1 MNCHMDAMCSAR
13 ARALVQ
19 DLTSDD
25 VENEEKYGKI
35 GEKYRCLWRIHNSNI
50 SFKNLRRRHDEIV
63 LEIAHV
69 VKGNYFDVLET

>member
-1 MNCHMDAMCSAR
+1 MPNDLRLPIKNFVDRLDKFYNAIVSRLVNKAQWQ
-13 ARALVQ
+13 AL
-19 DLTSDD
+19 
-25 VENEEKYGKI
+25 NYGLLEI
-35 GEKYRCLWRIHNSNI
+35 GNI